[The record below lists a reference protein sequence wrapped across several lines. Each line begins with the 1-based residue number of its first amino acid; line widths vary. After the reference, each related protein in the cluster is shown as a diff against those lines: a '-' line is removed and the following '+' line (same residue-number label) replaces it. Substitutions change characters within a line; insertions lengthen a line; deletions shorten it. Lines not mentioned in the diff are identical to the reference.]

1 MTWELFLCLKKRFVH
16 DVSQPRKVGGAFET
30 RWIYF
35 LIILFFGVCA
45 TGDLMYSWS
54 LPAWRELI
62 MDKYPAP
69 HFFTLTATSMLSLSS
84 AKQSKANHHVSTI
97 TPPRLVAFLTHPLR
111 SHGLLPRFLRFQD
124 P

>member
-62 MDKYPAP
+62 MLDP
-69 HFFTLTATSMLSLSS
+69 FELTIERLLHSL
-84 AKQSKANHHVSTI
+84 N
-97 TPPRLVAFLTHPLR
+97 
-111 SHGLLPRFLRFQD
+111 
-124 P
+124 